1 MAQPI
6 TRHDVS
12 RAIAR
17 LMPNIIR
24 GVQLDFFAQRR
35 VTQTQLLV
43 MVALH
48 ALGRCTMSHL
58 AHSFH
63 ISLPTATGLVDRLA
77 RPGYVR
83 RFPNPEDRRQVMV
96 ALTAKGQAFIREFQ
110 GVIQRR
116 WEEVLRVLT
125 PTELAAYHRIIT
137 KLTEALERA
146 P

>member
-1 MAQPI
+1 MTPPI
-6 TRHDVS
+6 TRQEVG

-24 GVQLDFFAQRR
+24 GVQLDFFAQRQ

-43 MVALH
+43 LVALH
-48 ALGRCTMSHL
+48 ALGRCTMGSL
-58 AHSFH
+58 ARSFH

-77 RPGYVR
+77 KPGYVR

-96 ALTAKGQAFIREFQ
+96 ALTDKGRAFIHEFQ
-110 GVIQRR
+110 GVMRRR
-116 WEEVLRVLT
+116 WEEVLRVLSSD
-125 PTELAAYHRIIT
+125 ELASYHRIII
-137 KLTEALERA
+137 KLTEALERR